1 MTVELPAASPFAQVC
16 RGERDA
22 SRTVVLVGFQGQ
34 GNLGIGY
41 LAATLSAQGYAVELV
56 EFEAGPAVVLDVVRR
71 ADPVLV
77 GFSLIFQFY
86 VRRYEQLA
94 RHLRAHGVTCHFT
107 IGGHFPSLSPEETLS
122 LMPQLDSVVRFEG
135 EITLLE
141 LVDRLSLGDDW
152 RSIEGIVYP
161 HGGQIVQT
169 GMRPLIGDLDELP
182 HPHRTV
188 EMRTILGRNSAQLLA
203 SRGCARTCSFCSIH
217 LFYRTA
223 PGKVVRT
230 RRPAEVAREMRMLY
244 DEHDA
249 TVLLF
254 QDDDFPIFGR
264 AWHRWARQ
272 LLDEMARQD
281 LIGRVL
287 WKINCRA
294 DAVDP
299 TLLAEMRDAGLY
311 LIYMGLESGTDAGL
325 RTLGKGITVEQNL
338 RAVETLKELGILF
351 DFGFMM
357 LDPSSTFESI
367 LANLD
372 FLRRIVGDGSAAAE
386 FCRMIPYDGTPI
398 KDELALAGRL
408 RGDVCDPDYDFLDP
422 RLEQFFHS
430 VNEALHTTGWIH
442 GLQALSPQLKFAW
455 AEVAILERLSPDLP
469 SLGQYRETLRQI
481 TASSNQILFDVVEDL
496 VHVCRDGAQMTVPHE
511 VLARDSEA
519 FAGRLVSSRDAYVLQ
534 NQDELLASL
543 PPERERVT
551 A

>member
-1 MTVELPAASPFAQVC
+1 
-16 RGERDA
+16 
-22 SRTVVLVGFQGQ
+22 
-34 GNLGIGY
+34 
-41 LAATLSAQGYAVELV
+41 
-56 EFEAGPAVVLDVVRR
+56 
-71 ADPVLV
+71 
-77 GFSLIFQFY
+77 
-86 VRRYEQLA
+86 
-94 RHLRAHGVTCHFT
+94 
-107 IGGHFPSLSPEETLS
+107 
-122 LMPQLDSVVRFEG
+122 
-135 EITLLE
+135 
-141 LVDRLSLGDDW
+141 
-152 RSIEGIVYP
+152 
-161 HGGQIVQT
+161 
-169 GMRPLIGDLDELP
+169 
-182 HPHRTV
+182 
-188 EMRTILGRNSAQLLA
+188 
-203 SRGCARTCSFCSIH
+203 
-217 LFYRTA
+217 
-223 PGKVVRT
+223 
-230 RRPAEVAREMRMLY
+230 
-244 DEHDA
+244 
-249 TVLLF
+249 VLLF
-254 QDDDFPIFGR
+254 QDEDFPIFGR

-299 TLLAEMRDAGLY
+299 ELLAEMRDAGLY

-367 LANLD
+367 LYNLD

-398 KDELALAGRL
+398 KDELERSGRL

-455 AEVAILERLSPDLP
+455 AELAILERLSPELP
-469 SLGQYRETLRQI
+469 GLAGYRETLRQI
-481 TASSNQILFDVVEDL
+481 TASSNRVLFDVVEDL
-496 VHVCRDGAQMTVPHE
+496 VHVCRDGAQMSVPHG
-511 VLARDSEA
+511 VLASESDA
-519 FAGRLVSSRDAYVLQ
+519 FVGRLVSSRDAYILQ

-543 PPERERVT
+543 PTARERVT